1 MENQQSHDTSR
12 ASRALLILFFVGFL
26 TIVGVST
33 LISSLI
39 DDLNQKSSNEQAR
52 LFIGEQVVNSIR
64 DIESTFY
71 QLAPTTNEAAQ
82 ARLIRQIH
90 VKTEKLEKDLLVLQN
105 GGVVYQRIALNIE
118 GLDEMVREV
127 KYSPPKDDDRY
138 VLEAI
143 EIGPYLDQLRQ
154 RAKELGNLLA
164 TRDAC
169 PEQDI
174 QCIKIKSQIVK
185 AQYKSIPPFFFRL
198 NENANRLFYESNNHL
213 LELQERLAKQQS
225 NLKMTQA
232 GVVLLVIFSV
242 MGLGIS
248 FIRKINEAQKEL
260 RLAKDQAEAASIA
273 KSQFLANM
281 SHEIRTPMNGII
293 GMTDLVLDTTLSDEQ
308 RDYLN
313 IVQSSSDAL
322 LTVINDILDF
332 SKIEAGKL
340 TIEAIQFDLPRLVSE
355 TLRTLS
361 LRTEEKGLELICD
374 TAHDIPKQ
382 LLGDPGRL
390 RQILLNLIG
399 NAIKFTEHGE
409 ILLRTERR
417 PGAPDG
423 MCRIY
428 FAVKD
433 TGIGI
438 SQDKQQL
445 IFEAFSQEDSSTTR
459 RFGGT
464 GLGLSISSRLVE
476 LMHGRIWVDSE
487 PGQGSCF
494 QIEIDLQEIAI
505 AATPM
510 ELDCTTLAGKSALIV
525 DDNATNR
532 QVLENWLSQW
542 SLQVTSVASGH
553 AALEMLSKDAQKFD
567 FVLLDTQM
575 PDMDGYTLAKR
586 LRETVAQLPP
596 MIMLTSAAMRG
607 DADHCKAL
615 GISAYFPKPVAPFD
629 LRLSLCQLSSNTKT
643 SNPPSELLTRHK
655 LREAQRLLD
664 VLLVEDNLV
673 NQKLALALLQKWGH
687 RVSLANNG
695 QEALDILENK
705 QFDVIFMDMQ
715 MPILGGLDA
724 TRLYRAREKEL
735 GRARTPII
743 AMTANAMES
752 DRDDCLAAGMDD
764 HISKPIKLDILLD
777 FLGKLG
783 SKLKETPEDH
793 VRVIADFDY
802 AAAISRSDPEIVEI
816 IASVFRET
824 VPQELK
830 QLRAA
835 LTASKMTDGE
845 RIAHTLKATLST
857 FNAKPAA
864 DLACEIEQLCQ
875 IGDSKTSLELIGLL
889 EGEVNKLLRHI
900 PDGASC

>member
-1 MENQQSHDTSR
+1 MKNQTNDDTSR

-26 TIVGVST
+26 TIVGVSS

-39 DDLNQKSSNEQAR
+39 DDLSQKSSNEQAR

-82 ARLIRQIH
+82 TRLIRQIH
-90 VKTEKLEKDLLVLQN
+90 EKTEKLEKDLLVLQN
-105 GGVVYQRIALNIE
+105 GGVVFQRIALNIE
-118 GLDEMVREV
+118 GQDEMVREV
-127 KYSPPKDDDRY
+127 KYTPAKDDDRY

-143 EIGPYLDQLRQ
+143 ELGPYLDQIRQ
-154 RAKELGNLLA
+154 RAVELGKLLLA
-164 TRDAC
+164 RDAC
-169 PEQDI
+169 PENDI
-174 QCIKIKSQIVK
+174 QCTKLKSQLVK

-198 NENANRLFYESNNHL
+198 NENANRLFFDSNNHL

-248 FIRKINEAQKEL
+248 FLRKINEAQKEL
-260 RLAKDQAEAASIA
+260 RLAKDQAEAASVA

-293 GMTDLVLDTTLSDEQ
+293 GMTGLVLDTKLTDEQ

-340 TIEAIQFDLPRLVSE
+340 TIEAIPFDLPRLLSE

-374 TAHDIPKQ
+374 TATNIPNQ

-409 ILLRTERR
+409 ILLRAERR
-417 PGAPDG
+417 HGAPEG

-438 SQDKQQL
+438 SRDKQQL

-476 LMHGRIWVDSE
+476 LMNGRIWVDSE

-494 QIEIDLQEIAI
+494 QIEIDLQETTSANAPI
-505 AATPM
+505 

-532 QVLENWLSQW
+532 QVLETWLSQW
-542 SLQVTSVASGH
+542 QLQVTSVANAH
-553 AALEMLSKDAQKFD
+553 AALETLNKDAKKFD
-567 FVLLDTQM
+567 FVVLDTQM

-586 LRETVAQLPP
+586 MRESVAQLPP

-607 DADHCKAL
+607 DADQCKAL
-615 GISAYFPKPVAPFD
+615 GIGAYFPKPVAPYD
-629 LRLSLCQLSSNTKT
+629 LRLALCQLSSNTNKPKP
-643 SNPPSELLTRHK
+643 SSELLTRHK

-664 VLLVEDNLV
+664 ILLVEDNLV

-687 RVSLANNG
+687 RVSVVNNG
-695 QEALDILENK
+695 QEALDILETK

-715 MPILGGLDA
+715 MPVMGGLDA
-724 TRLYRAREKEL
+724 TRLYRAREKEQ
-735 GRARTPII
+735 GSARTPII

-752 DRDDCLAAGMDD
+752 DREDCLEAGMDD
-764 HISKPIKLDILLD
+764 HISKPIKLNILLG
-777 FLGKLG
+777 FLNALG
-783 SKLKETPEDH
+783 TKEN
-793 VRVIADFDY
+793 
-802 AAAISRSDPEIVEI
+802 
-816 IASVFRET
+816 ET
-824 VPQELK
+824 Q
-830 QLRAA
+830 
-835 LTASKMTDGE
+835 TDQN
-845 RIAHTLKATLST
+845 T
-857 FNAKPAA
+857 
-864 DLACEIEQLCQ
+864 
-875 IGDSKTSLELIGLL
+875 
-889 EGEVNKLLRHI
+889 
-900 PDGASC
+900 

>member
-1 MENQQSHDTSR
+1 MQNQQNHDTSR

-39 DDLNQKSSNEQAR
+39 DDLNQRSTNEQAR

-71 QLAPTTNEAAQ
+71 QLAPTTSEAAQ
-82 ARLIRQIH
+82 ARLIRQILE
-90 VKTEKLEKDLLVLQN
+90 KTEKLEKDLLVLQK
-105 GGVVYQRIALNIE
+105 GGVVRQRIALNIE

-127 KYSPPKDDDRY
+127 KYSPPVDDDRY

-143 EIGPYLDQLRQ
+143 EIGPYLDQIRQ
-154 RAKELGNLLA
+154 RAEELGKLLA

-169 PEQDI
+169 LEQDI
-174 QCIKIKSQIVK
+174 QCIKSKSQIVK

-198 NENANRLFYESNNHL
+198 NENANRLFFESNNHL
-213 LELQERLAKQQS
+213 LELKDRLAKQQS

-293 GMTDLVLDTTLSDEQ
+293 GMTGLVLDTNLNDEQ

-340 TIEAIQFDLPRLVSE
+340 AIEAIPFDLPRLLSE

-374 TAHDIPKQ
+374 TAYDIPDQ

-409 ILLRTERR
+409 ILLRAERR
-417 PGAPDG
+417 PGAAPG

-438 SQDKQQL
+438 SRDKQQL

-476 LMHGRIWVDSE
+476 LMNGRIWVDSE

-494 QIEIDLQEIAI
+494 QIEIDLQEAAI
-505 AATPM
+505 PTLPI
-510 ELDCTTLAGKSALIV
+510 ESDCTLLAGKAALIV

-542 SLQVTSVASGH
+542 ELRVTSVASGN
-553 AALEMLSKDAQKFD
+553 AALDMLNNGTQKFD

-586 LRETVAQLPP
+586 LRETVSQLPP

-629 LRLSLCQLSSNTKT
+629 LRLSLCQLSNNTKT
-643 SNPPSELLTRHK
+643 PKPANELLTRHK

-664 VLLVEDNLV
+664 ILLVEDNLI
-673 NQKLALALLQKWGH
+673 NQKLALTLLQKWGH
-687 RVSLANNG
+687 RVSVANNG
-695 QEALDILENK
+695 QEALEILENK

-715 MPILGGLDA
+715 MPIMGGLDA
-724 TRLYRAREKEL
+724 TRLYRTREKEL

-752 DRDDCLAAGMDD
+752 DRDDCLMAGMDD

-777 FLGKLG
+777 FLGTLGNKLN
-783 SKLKETPEDH
+783 ETQPRP
-793 VRVIADFDY
+793 VRVIDNFDY

-816 IASVFRET
+816 IADVFRESI
-824 VPQELK
+824 PQDLK

-835 LTASKMTDGE
+835 LTTSNINDGE
-845 RIAHTLKATLST
+845 RIAHTLKGTLAT
-857 FNAKPAA
+857 FNADPATS
-864 DLACEIEQLCQ
+864 LASQIEQLCQ
-875 IGDSKTSLELIGLL
+875 TGHAKTGLELLNLL
-889 EGEVNKLLRHI
+889 EGEVEKLLRYI
-900 PDGASC
+900 PK

>member
-1 MENQQSHDTSR
+1 M
-12 ASRALLILFFVGFL
+12 LILFFVGFL

-39 DDLNQKSSNEQAR
+39 DDLSQKSTNEQAR

-71 QLAPTTNEAAQ
+71 QLAPTTSEAAQ

-90 VKTEKLEKDLLVLQN
+90 EKTAKLESDLVVLQK
-105 GGVVYQRIALNIE
+105 GGIVHQRIALNIE
-118 GLDEMVREV
+118 GQDEMVREV
-127 KYSPPKDDDRY
+127 KYTPQIDDDRY

-143 EIGPYLDQLRQ
+143 EIGPYLDQIRQ
-154 RAKELGNLLA
+154 RAEELGKLLA
-164 TRDAC
+164 ARDAC
-169 PEQDI
+169 PETDI
-174 QCIKIKSQIVK
+174 SCIKIKSQIVK

-198 NENANRLFYESNNHL
+198 NENANRLFFESNNHL
-213 LELQERLAKQQS
+213 IELQERLTKQQS
-225 NLKMTQA
+225 NLKMTQT

-260 RLAKDQAEAASIA
+260 HLAKDQAEAASVA

-293 GMTDLVLDTTLSDEQ
+293 GMTGLVLDTKLSDEQ

-340 TIEAIQFDLPRLVSE
+340 TIEAIEFNLSRLLSE

-361 LRTEEKGLELICD
+361 LRAEEKGLELICD
-374 TAHDIPKQ
+374 TAHDIPNQ

-390 RQILLNLIG
+390 RQIILNLIG

-417 PGAPDG
+417 AGAPEG

-438 SQDKQQL
+438 SPEKQQL

-476 LMHGRIWVDSE
+476 LMNGRIWVDSE

-494 QIEIDLQEIAI
+494 QIEIDLQESTSSTETAPI
-505 AATPM
+505 
-510 ELDCTTLAGKSALIV
+510 ELNCSALAGKTALIV
-525 DDNATNR
+525 DDNDTNR

-542 SLQVTSVASGH
+542 QLQVTSVGSSSS
-553 AALEMLSKDAQKFD
+553 ALEILSKGAQKFD
-567 FVLLDTQM
+567 FILLDTQM
-575 PDMDGYTLAKR
+575 PDMDGYTLVR
-586 LRETVAQLPP
+586 RMRETVAQLPP

-607 DADHCKAL
+607 DAEHCKTL

-629 LRLSLCQLSSNTKT
+629 LRLSLCQLSSHTETPK
-643 SNPPSELLTRHK
+643 PPSELLTRHK
-655 LREAQRLLD
+655 LRENQHLLD
-664 VLLVEDNLV
+664 ILLVEDNLI
-673 NQKLALALLQKWGH
+673 NQKLALTLLQKQGH
-687 RVSLANNG
+687 HVSIASNG

-705 QFDVIFMDMQ
+705 AFDLVFMDMQ
-715 MPILGGLDA
+715 MPVMGGLDA
-724 TRLYRAREKEL
+724 TRHYRAREKEL
-735 GRARTPII
+735 GRTRTPII

-752 DRDDCLAAGMDD
+752 DRDDCLEAGMDD
-764 HISKPIKLDILLD
+764 HISKPIKQNILLD
-777 FLGKLG
+777 FL
-783 SKLKETPEDH
+783 SKQGAKPTAPQPAQ
-793 VRVIADFDY
+793 VRIIDNFDY
-802 AAAISRSDPEIVEI
+802 AAAISRSDPEIIEI
-816 IASVFRET
+816 IASVFRKS
-824 VPQELK
+824 VPRELK
-830 QLRAA
+830 QLREA
-835 LTASKMTDGE
+835 LSSFNMNDSE
-845 RIAHTLKATLST
+845 RIAHGLKASLLTV
-857 FNAKPAA
+857 NADPAA
-864 DLACEIEQLCQ
+864 HLASEIEQLCQ
-875 IGDSKTSLELIGLL
+875 ISKSETCLALLDLL
-889 EGEVNKLLRHI
+889 EGEVNKLLLCF
-900 PDGASC
+900 PKSQD

>member
-1 MENQQSHDTSR
+1 MQNQTIHDTSR

-26 TIVGVST
+26 TIVGVSS

-39 DDLNQKSSNEQAR
+39 DDLSQKSSNEQAR

-90 VKTEKLEKDLLVLQN
+90 EKTEKLEKDLLVLQK
-105 GGVVYQRIALNIE
+105 GGVVFQRIALNIE
-118 GLDEMVREV
+118 GQDEMVREV
-127 KYSPPKDDDRY
+127 KYSPPENDDRY

-143 EIGPYLDQLRQ
+143 ELGPYLDQIRQ
-154 RAKELGNLLA
+154 RAVELGKLLLA
-164 TRDAC
+164 RDAC
-169 PEQDI
+169 PENDI
-174 QCIKIKSQIVK
+174 QCTKLKSQLVK

-198 NENANRLFYESNNHL
+198 NENANRLFFESNNHL
-213 LELQERLAKQQS
+213 LELQGRLAKQQS

-260 RLAKDQAEAASIA
+260 RLAKDQAEAASVA

-293 GMTDLVLDTTLSDEQ
+293 GMTALVLDTKLTDEQ

-340 TIEAIQFDLPRLVSE
+340 TIEKIPFDLPRLLSE

-374 TAHDIPKQ
+374 TATDIPNQ

-409 ILLRTERR
+409 ILLRAERR
-417 PGAPDG
+417 PGAPKG

-438 SQDKQQL
+438 SRDKQQL

-476 LMHGRIWVDSE
+476 LMNGRIWVDSE

-494 QIEIDLQEIAI
+494 QIEIDLQE
-505 AATPM
+505 AASASAPI
-510 ELDCTTLAGKSALIV
+510 ELDCTMLAGKSALIV

-532 QVLENWLSQW
+532 QVLETWLSQW
-542 SLQVTSVASGH
+542 QLQVTSVANGH
-553 AALEMLSKDAQKFD
+553 AALETLSKDAKKFD

-586 LRETVAQLPP
+586 LRESVPQLPP

-607 DADHCKAL
+607 DADQCKAL
-615 GISAYFPKPVAPFD
+615 GIGAYFPKPVAPYD

-643 SNPPSELLTRHK
+643 QKPSSELLTRHK

-664 VLLVEDNLV
+664 ILLVEDNIV
-673 NQKLALALLQKWGH
+673 NQKLALALLKKWGH
-687 RVSLANNG
+687 RVSVVNNG
-695 QEALDILENK
+695 QEALDFLETR

-715 MPILGGLDA
+715 MPVMGGLDA

-735 GRARTPII
+735 GHARTPII

-752 DRDDCLAAGMDD
+752 DRNDCLEAGMDD

-777 FLGKLG
+777 FLNVLG
-783 SKLKETPEDH
+783 SKQNNAQADK
-793 VRVIADFDY
+793 VRVIENFDY

-816 IASVFRET
+816 IASAFRES
-824 VPQELK
+824 VPNDLK
-830 QLRAA
+830 QLRTA
-835 LTASKMTDGE
+835 LASSNMNEGE
-845 RIAHTLKATLST
+845 RIAHTLKGNLLT
-857 FNAKPAA
+857 FNADPAA
-864 DLACEIEQLCQ
+864 SLASDIEQLC
-875 IGDSKTSLELIGLL
+875 KTGNSEPCHQLFNLL
-889 EGEVNKLLRHI
+889 EVEVEKFLLHL
-900 PDGASC
+900 PQ